1 MTIIRRANPFDEL
14 FTLRRAVDRLF
25 VDDVFHP
32 RSWRTVTIGA
42 EPALDVVTTPDD
54 LVVRA
59 SLPGWKP
66 EDVEITLTGSTLS
79 ISGEM
84 KEDARREEESW
95 ILSEIRRTSFSRTL
109 ELPEG
114 LIGDRA
120 TATYEHGVLTLRIP
134 KAEEVKPR
142 QIKITATGDGQPER
156 DAQPERELVGAGTA
170 G

>member
-14 FTLRRAVDRLF
+14 FTLRRAVDRMF
-25 VDDVFHP
+25 DDDVFHP
-32 RSWRTVTIGA
+32 RTWRTISLGA
-42 EPALDVVTTPDD
+42 EPALDITTTPDE
-54 LVVRA
+54 LVVKA

-66 EDVEITLTGSTLS
+66 EDVEITLTGSTLT
-79 ISGEM
+79 ISGET
-84 KEDARREEESW
+84 KEEARREDESW
-95 ILSEIRRTSFSRTL
+95 VLNEIRRAGFSRTL

-120 TATYEHGVLTLRIP
+120 TATYEHGILTLHIP
-134 KAEEVKPR
+134 KAEEVKPK
-142 QIKITATGDGQPER
+142 QIRITAIS